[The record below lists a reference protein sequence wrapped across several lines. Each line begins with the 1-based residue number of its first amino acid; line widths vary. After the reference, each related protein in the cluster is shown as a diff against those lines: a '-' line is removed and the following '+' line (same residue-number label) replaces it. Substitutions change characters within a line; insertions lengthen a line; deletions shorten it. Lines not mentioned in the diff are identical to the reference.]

1 MSKSTLVNIDQHIYV
16 TNAAY
21 CISATFIKLAILFQF
36 LRLFAET
43 ASSTST
49 AQYRLARWVTIGLIT
64 ICSLWGFAFCMLA
77 LFPCQPIDKEWN
89 LQKPGKC
96 IGWGSKDPE
105 VFFPMFAGH
114 SASNMV
120 LDMLVLLLPIPFL
133 GMLRLAGKSRAGLI
147 TLFTLGIM

>member
-1 MSKSTLVNIDQHIYV
+1 MANMGQHIYV

-36 LRLFAET
+36 LRLFAES
-43 ASSTST
+43 AASTST
-49 AQYRLARWVTIGLIT
+49 AQYRLARRVTIGLIT
-64 ICSLWGFAFCMLA
+64 ISSLWGFAFSMLA
-77 LFPCQPIDKEWN
+77 LFPCQPISKEWHP
-89 LQKPGKC
+89 QKPGKC
-96 IGWGSKDPE
+96 IGWGSKDPDM
-105 VFFPMFAGH
+105 FFPMFAGH

-147 TLFTLGIM
+147 TLFSLGLM